1 MRQFT
6 LFLSDT
12 IFIALIYMQSTKN
25 FMLAND
31 ALSYLVYDDQIYVE
45 VIHELTEMIRGERP
59 KWQPNQET
67 ETINQG

>member
-12 IFIALIYMQSTKN
+12 IFIALIYMQSTNN

-31 ALSYLVYDDQIYVE
+31 AILVYDDQLRGI
-45 VIHELTEMIRGERP
+45 MIILILP
-59 KWQPNQET
+59 MN
-67 ETINQG
+67 